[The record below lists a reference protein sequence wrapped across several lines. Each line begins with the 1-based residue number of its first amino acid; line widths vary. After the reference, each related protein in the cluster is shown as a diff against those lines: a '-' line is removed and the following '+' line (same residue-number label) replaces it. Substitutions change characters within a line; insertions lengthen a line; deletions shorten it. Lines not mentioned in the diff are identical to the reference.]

1 MDAAVTVDGRL
12 FQALVPAAEKDR
24 SPNVDLR
31 VAGTTN
37 ADELEDLRRCRDS
50 NCECIRHACNYSVT
64 LNNHEDGTLAADGLA
79 VTFGTARRGLSGAA
93 VRLWPLL
100 AVPNITRGV
109 AAGFGH
115 HGMPPPGCN
124 NIAAILLMS
133 WATLLPILIILR
145 LFVLELWAGRV
156 RHTM

>member
-1 MDAAVTVDGRL
+1 MRCLKLHMFVLSLILPAPAVYISIYDTESLR
-12 FQALVPAAEKDR
+12 FQMQ
-24 SPNVDLR
+24 
-31 VAGTTN
+31 
-37 ADELEDLRRCRDS
+37 
-50 NCECIRHACNYSVT
+50 I
-64 LNNHEDGTLAADGLA
+64 
-79 VTFGTARRGLSGAA
+79 
-93 VRLWPLL
+93 
-100 AVPNITRGV
+100 RGV

>member
-1 MDAAVTVDGRL
+1 MRPRSYMRDMWALRNTKTYDNANANIPECSCDAAG
-12 FQALVPAAEKDR
+12 
-24 SPNVDLR
+24 
-31 VAGTTN
+31 
-37 ADELEDLRRCRDS
+37 
-50 NCECIRHACNYSVT
+50 
-64 LNNHEDGTLAADGLA
+64 
-79 VTFGTARRGLSGAA
+79 
-93 VRLWPLL
+93 
-100 AVPNITRGV
+100 TRGV
-109 AAGFGH
+109 AAGFGD

>member
-1 MDAAVTVDGRL
+1 MVHMKSVLVTIVS
-12 FQALVPAAEKDR
+12 AKTKYYEKLII
-24 SPNVDLR
+24 SQQ
-31 VAGTTN
+31 
-37 ADELEDLRRCRDS
+37 
-50 NCECIRHACNYSVT
+50 
-64 LNNHEDGTLAADGLA
+64 
-79 VTFGTARRGLSGAA
+79 
-93 VRLWPLL
+93 
-100 AVPNITRGV
+100 TRGV